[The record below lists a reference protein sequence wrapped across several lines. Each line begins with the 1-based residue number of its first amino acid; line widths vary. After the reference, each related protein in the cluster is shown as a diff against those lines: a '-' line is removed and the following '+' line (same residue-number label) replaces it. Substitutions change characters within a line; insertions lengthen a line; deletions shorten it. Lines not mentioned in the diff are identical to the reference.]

1 VWCEDCRH
9 QVDDDPADQVD
20 RYGAETTVQLA
31 RSARLQSVRRPQGR
45 HGGDRN
51 RVLCFSADR
60 DPLLLRSSRRSP
72 RRLIGRSQATSP
84 DCGHRKNTGLQPR
97 SGWRKAV
104 ALLVSMGKSISSGSF
119 DPHSVFSQDQ
129 ARDEYPRGKFC
140 AISVEI

>member
-1 VWCEDCRH
+1 MIKPYRGPLPSLASSAATQEQFIVWCEDCRH

-84 DCGHRKNTGLQPR
+84 DCGHRKNTGLQPPVR
-97 SGWRKAV
+97 MAQSRRAF
-104 ALLVSMGKSISSGSF
+104 SIDGQIDLF
-119 DPHSVFSQDQ
+119 WQF
-129 ARDEYPRGKFC
+129 
-140 AISVEI
+140 